1 MSSRQ
6 ISPKSTI
13 DSFDSA
19 DNKHPSPSASA
30 SASASALSGRART
43 SFSSGSS
50 TSTSK
55 PFTAPPASYEL
66 QKEPSSSS
74 SRPSDSRRSSSSSS
88 VSAEESVTSQSS
100 SNHDEP
106 LLPTYHFDQSSTY
119 SSGSVSGYHKSK
131 SKSRRRHSLLESTA
145 SSTTRILNTLKPR
158 RRSSLPFI
166 HLARRKST
174 QLLLTISIFAVA
186 LLVVSEIRSHRVRRE
201 LWLREI
207 KLNEWDIRHHNHQ
220 ETNLADFRR
229 NYEFTK
235 RLELLHSRNDN
246 RLSTLTIRRETEGDG
261 VFSAED
267 GTEDIWGPKDEEQ
280 LKLEVKDKWPRWWG
294 NPDTVGKSP
303 FDHSPTPLPA
313 DQEKRRFMF
322 LTDYKDYLERMN
334 THTYEIVDA
343 ALRHPHL
350 IVDVWGPGWEGYDRS
365 IPLSANIRKR
375 AHRIAQL
382 EKSKRD
388 FEDEQESLRMEREK
402 KRKISWLKPTS
413 YFVDQ
418 TQVDPLEEEVQ
429 EWVKPDWTAEV
440 PEECN
445 KDVSFDIVFTIS
457 NIYKEDDPYVDA
469 LDCGALL
476 IQQLGDCHELRCSYE
491 WYPHANNITVSKY
504 AFELLELFEYDKVK
518 AKYPDWQMGLFGH
531 SPDTGNEWDFYPV
544 PWNEK
549 TAKAKVFGYDGSL
562 YPIRTTVTDSI
573 RSYEHE
579 PNLPGDQ
586 IVTRHPHPGYTVSVP
601 SQAREHPL
609 ETYQLNHEYYETHL
623 KLREDFAN
631 GMRTSK
637 ICVFDASLERKMIRK
652 YAQAFLSGCVVASD
666 LPTEHEEA
674 LSKFVITLKSTW
686 NIEKINEVLNHY
698 LERDE
703 LLQQMAMDG
712 FIWARQHMT
721 TTNKVSHLMQMADH
735 YRAGSRGYEF
745 PYGFSMRCR
754 SYWSQG
760 EGAYKPP
767 WCPQDK
773 YRGLEE

>member
-1 MSSRQ
+1 MSNRQ

-13 DSFDSA
+13 DSFDIYSYP
-19 DNKHPSPSASA
+19 PSSSYSKA
-30 SASASALSGRART
+30 T
-43 SFSSGSS
+43 SSSSSNSNNTSS
-50 TSTSK
+50 TSTPIFNSLSSQ
-55 PFTAPPASYEL
+55 SYEL
-66 QKEPSSSS
+66 TKQISSSS
-74 SRPSDSRRSSSSSS
+74 SRRSSSSSS
-88 VSAEESVTSQSS
+88 NSTEESITSQSS
-100 SNHDEP
+100 FNQDEP
-106 LLPTYHFDQSSTY
+106 ILPTYKEVSSTY
-119 SSGSVSGYHKSK
+119 FPDKLIIGNSK
-131 SKSRRRHSLLESTA
+131 RKRSFFDST
-145 SSTTRILNTLKPR
+145 STTSTINILNTLKPR

-174 QLLLTISIFAVA
+174 QMILTITIIIVCLLLVI
-186 LLVVSEIRSHRVRRE
+186 EIKSHKKREE
-201 LWLREI
+201 LWLKNI
-207 KLNEWDIRHHNHQ
+207 KLDEWDIRNQNYH
-220 ETNLADFRR
+220 ESNLINFRKD
-229 NYEFTK
+229 YEFKK
-235 RLELLHSRNDN
+235 RLELLNDRNN
-246 RLSTLTIRRETEGDG
+246 KKRNFVNLEKE
-261 VFSAED
+261 
-267 GTEDIWGPKDEEQ
+267 EDIWGPKDEEL
-280 LKLEVKDKWPRWWG
+280 LKLEVENKWPNWWG
-294 NPDTVGKSP
+294 NPDIVGKSP
-303 FDHSPTPLPA
+303 FDHSPIPLA
-313 DQEKRRFMF
+313 VGQEKRRFMF

-382 EKSKRD
+382 ENSKKE
-388 FEDEQESLRMEREK
+388 FIEKQEMKKTLAEPHEDE
-402 KRKISWLKPTS
+402 I
-413 YFVDQ
+413 
-418 TQVDPLEEEVQ
+418 EE
-429 EWVKPDWTAEV
+429 WTKPDWKVEV
-440 PEECN
+440 MEECN
-445 KDVSFDIVFTIS
+445 NDVKFDIVFTIS
-457 NIYKEDDPYVDA
+457 NIFKENDPHVDA

-504 AFELLELFEYDKVK
+504 AFELLELFDYDKVK
-518 AKYPDWQMGLFGH
+518 AKYPGWEMGLFGH

-549 TAKAKVFGYDGSL
+549 TAKAKVFGYDGSF

-573 RSYEHE
+573 RSYENQ

-601 SQAREHPL
+601 PQAREQPL
-609 ETYQLNHEYYETHL
+609 ETYQINHEYYETHL

-674 LSKFVITLKSTW
+674 LSKFVIPLKSTW
-686 NIEKINEVLNHY
+686 NIEKINEVLQYY
-698 LERDE
+698 LDNDE

-721 TTNKVSHLMQMADH
+721 TTNKVSHLLKMADH
-735 YRAGSRGYEF
+735 HRAGSRGYEF

-754 SYWSQG
+754 SYWSG
-760 EGAYKPP
+760 GNGAYRPP
-767 WCPQDK
+767 WCSQDS